1 MKLYVVTITEVY
13 TDQGTLEIT
22 PYVNSKAFKTFE
34 EAKENMIERY
44 EAAKE
49 NVLEYCKN
57 VLEYCMDDDGE
68 LELDSDGYTED
79 GYGQAVMSD
88 KSAKVSAWDDAGM
101 NNVVEIKIEEVEVA
115 E

>member
-1 MKLYVVTITEVY
+1 MKLYVVTITEAY
-13 TDQGTLEIT
+13 AEPGTLEIT

-49 NVLEYCKN
+49 NVLEYC
-57 VLEYCMDDDGE
+57 VDDDGE

-79 GYGQAVMSD
+79 GYGQAAMSD
-88 KSAKVSAWDDAGM
+88 RSAKVSAWDDAGM
-101 NNVVEIKIEEVEVA
+101 NNVVEINIEEVEVA

>member
-1 MKLYVVTITEVY
+1 MKLYIVTITEAY
-13 TDQGTLEIT
+13 ADPGTLEIT

-44 EAAKE
+44 EEAKE
-49 NVLEYCKN
+49 NILEYCF
-57 VLEYCMDDDGE
+57 DDDGE

-88 KSAKVSAWDDAGM
+88 KSAKVSAWDSAGM

>member
-1 MKLYVVTITEVY
+1 MKLYIVTITEVY
-13 TDQGTLEIT
+13 SDEGTLEIT
-22 PYVNSKAFKTFE
+22 PYVSSKAFKTFE

-49 NVLEYCKN
+49 NI
-57 VLEYCMDDDGE
+57 LEYCMDDDGE

-79 GYGQAVMSD
+79 GYGRAELS
-88 KSAKVSAWDDAGM
+88 SLEAKVSAWDDAGM

>member
-1 MKLYVVTITEVY
+1 MKLYLVTITEVY
-13 TDQGTLEIT
+13 SDQDTLEIT

-49 NVLEYCKN
+49 N

-88 KSAKVSAWDDAGM
+88 KSAKVSAWDSTGM
-101 NNVVEIKIEEVEVA
+101 NNVVEINIEEVEVA

>member
-1 MKLYVVTITEVY
+1 MKLYLVTITEVY
-13 TDQGTLEIT
+13 SDQDTLEVT

-44 EAAKE
+44 EEAKE
-49 NVLEYCKN
+49 N

-88 KSAKVSAWDDAGM
+88 KSAKVSAWDSAGM
-101 NNVVEIKIEEVEVA
+101 NNVVELKIEEVEVA

>member
-13 TDQGTLEIT
+13 SDPDTLEIT
-22 PYVNSKAFKTFE
+22 PYVNNRAFKTFE
-34 EAKENMIERY
+34 EAKVDMIERY

-49 NVLEYCKN
+49 N

-101 NNVVEIKIEEVEVA
+101 NNVVEINVEEVEVA

>member
-1 MKLYVVTITEVY
+1 MKLYLVTITEVY
-13 TDQGTLEIT
+13 SDPDMLEIT

-34 EAKENMIERY
+34 EAKEHMIERY

-49 NVLEYCKN
+49 NVLEYCF
-57 VLEYCMDDDGE
+57 DDDGE

-79 GYGQAVMSD
+79 VYGRAELFD
-88 KSAKVSAWDDAGM
+88 TEAKVAAWDGAGM

>member
-1 MKLYVVTITEVY
+1 MKLFIVTITEVY
-13 TDQGTLEIT
+13 SDQDTLEIT

-49 NVLEYCKN
+49 NILEYCF
-57 VLEYCMDDDGE
+57 DDDGE

-79 GYGQAVMSD
+79 GYGRAELFD
-88 KSAKVSAWDDAGM
+88 TEAKVSAWDSAGM

>member
-1 MKLYVVTITEVY
+1 MKLYLVTITEVY
-13 TDQGTLEIT
+13 SDQDMPEIT
-22 PYVNSKAFKTFE
+22 SYVNSKAFKTFE

-49 NVLEYCKN
+49 NVLEYCF
-57 VLEYCMDDDGE
+57 DDDGE

-101 NNVVEIKIEEVEVA
+101 NNVVELKIEEVEVA

>member
-13 TDQGTLEIT
+13 SDPGTLEIT

-49 NVLEYCKN
+49 NVLEYC
-57 VLEYCMDDDGE
+57 MDDDGE

-88 KSAKVSAWDDAGM
+88 RSAKVSAWDDAGM
-101 NNVVEIKIEEVEVA
+101 NNVVEINIEEVEVA

>member
-1 MKLYVVTITEVY
+1 MKLCTVTITEVY
-13 TDQGTLEIT
+13 SDEGTLEIT

-49 NVLEYCKN
+49 NI
-57 VLEYCMDDDGE
+57 LEYCMNDDGE

-79 GYGQAVMSD
+79 GYGRAELFD
-88 KSAKVSAWDDAGM
+88 TEAKVSAWDDAGM

>member
-1 MKLYVVTITEVY
+1 MKLYVVTITEAY
-13 TDQGTLEIT
+13 TDEGTLEIT

-44 EAAKE
+44 EEAKE
-49 NVLEYCKN
+49 NVLEYCF
-57 VLEYCMDDDGE
+57 DDDGE

-88 KSAKVSAWDDAGM
+88 RSAKVSAWDDAGM
-101 NNVVEIKIEEVEVA
+101 NNVVEINIEEVEVA

>member
-1 MKLYVVTITEVY
+1 MKLYIVTITEAY
-13 TDQGTLEIT
+13 ADPGTLEIT

-49 NVLEYCKN
+49 NVLEYC
-57 VLEYCMDDDGE
+57 MDDDGE

-88 KSAKVSAWDDAGM
+88 RSAKVSAWDDAGM
-101 NNVVEIKIEEVEVA
+101 NNVVEIKIEEVEFA

>member
-1 MKLYVVTITEVY
+1 MKLYIVTITEAY
-13 TDQGTLEIT
+13 TDPGTLEIT

-49 NVLEYCKN
+49 NVLEYCF
-57 VLEYCMDDDGE
+57 DDEGQ

-79 GYGQAVMSD
+79 GYGRAELFD
-88 KSAKVSAWDDAGM
+88 TEAKVSAWDDAGM

>member
-1 MKLYVVTITEVY
+1 MKLYIVTINEVY
-13 TDQGTLEIT
+13 SDEGTLEIT

-49 NVLEYCKN
+49 NI
-57 VLEYCMDDDGE
+57 LEYCMDDDGE
-68 LELDSDGYTED
+68 LELDSQGYTED

-88 KSAKVSAWDDAGM
+88 RSAKVSAWDDAGM
-101 NNVVEIKIEEVEVA
+101 NNVVEIKIEEVEFA

>member
-1 MKLYVVTITEVY
+1 MKLYIVTITEAY
-13 TDQGTLEIT
+13 ADPGTLEIT

-44 EAAKE
+44 EEAKE
-49 NVLEYCKN
+49 NILEYCF
-57 VLEYCMDDDGE
+57 DDDGE

-101 NNVVEIKIEEVEVA
+101 NNVVEINIEEVEVA

>member
-1 MKLYVVTITEVY
+1 MKLYIVTITEVY
-13 TDQGTLEIT
+13 SDQDTLEIT

-34 EAKENMIERY
+34 EAKEHMIERY

-49 NVLEYCKN
+49 N

-68 LELDSDGYTED
+68 LELDSQGYTED
-79 GYGQAVMSD
+79 GYGRAELFD
-88 KSAKVSAWDDAGM
+88 TEAKVSAWDSEGM

>member
-1 MKLYVVTITEVY
+1 MKLYVVTITEAY
-13 TDQGTLEIT
+13 TEPGTLEIT

-44 EAAKE
+44 EEAKE
-49 NVLEYCKN
+49 N

-68 LELDSDGYTED
+68 LELDSDGYTAD
-79 GYGQAVMSD
+79 GHGQATMSD
-88 KSAKVSAWDDAGM
+88 RSAKVSTWSYDGINA
-101 NNVVEIKIEEVEVA
+101 VVEIKIEEVEVA

>member
-1 MKLYVVTITEVY
+1 MKLYVVIIAEVY
-13 TDQGTLEIT
+13 SDQDTLEIT
-22 PYVNSKAFKTFE
+22 QFANSKAFKTLD
-34 EAKENMIERY
+34 EAKKDMIERY
-44 EAAKE
+44 EEAKE
-49 NVLEYCKN
+49 N

-88 KSAKVSAWDDAGM
+88 RSAKVSAWDDAGM
-101 NNVVEIKIEEVEVA
+101 NNVVEIKIEEVEFA

>member
-1 MKLYVVTITEVY
+1 MKLCIVTITEVY
-13 TDQGTLEIT
+13 SDQDTLEIT
-22 PYVNSKAFKTFE
+22 SYVNSKAFKTFE
-34 EAKENMIERY
+34 EAKEHMIERY

-49 NVLEYCKN
+49 NVLEYC
-57 VLEYCMDDDGE
+57 MGDDGE

-79 GYGQAVMSD
+79 GYGRAELLD
-88 KSAKVSAWDDAGM
+88 TEAKVSAWDSEGM

>member
-1 MKLYVVTITEVY
+1 MKLYVVTITEAY
-13 TDQGTLEIT
+13 ADPGTLDIT

-49 NVLEYCKN
+49 NVLEYC
-57 VLEYCMDDDGE
+57 MDDDGE
-68 LELDSDGYTED
+68 LDLDSDGYTED

-88 KSAKVSAWDDAGM
+88 RSAKVSAWDSAGM
-101 NNVVEIKIEEVEVA
+101 NNVVEINIEEVEVA

>member
-1 MKLYVVTITEVY
+1 MKLYVVIITEVY
-13 TDQGTLEIT
+13 SDPGTLEIT

-49 NVLEYCKN
+49 NVLEYC
-57 VLEYCMDDDGE
+57 MDDDGE

-88 KSAKVSAWDDAGM
+88 RSAKVSAWDDAGM
-101 NNVVEIKIEEVEVA
+101 NNVVEIKIEEVEFA

>member
-1 MKLYVVTITEVY
+1 MKLYVVTITEAY
-13 TDQGTLEIT
+13 ADSGTLEIT

-44 EAAKE
+44 EEAKE
-49 NVLEYCKN
+49 N

>member
-1 MKLYVVTITEVY
+1 MKLYIVTITEVY
-13 TDQGTLEIT
+13 SDSGTPEIT
-22 PYVNSKAFKTFE
+22 SYVNSKAFKTFE
-34 EAKENMIERY
+34 EAKEHLLERY

-49 NVLEYCKN
+49 NVLEYC
-57 VLEYCMDDDGE
+57 MDDDGQ

-79 GYGQAVMSD
+79 GYGRAELFD
-88 KSAKVSAWDDAGM
+88 TEAKVSAWDSEGM

>member
-1 MKLYVVTITEVY
+1 MKLYIVTITEVY
-13 TDQGTLEIT
+13 SDQDTLEIT

-44 EAAKE
+44 EEAKE
-49 NVLEYCKN
+49 NI
-57 VLEYCMDDDGE
+57 LEYCMDDDGE
-68 LELDSDGYTED
+68 LELDSYGYTED

-88 KSAKVSAWDDAGM
+88 RSAKVSAWDDAGM
-101 NNVVEIKIEEVEVA
+101 NNVVEIKIEEVEFA

>member
-1 MKLYVVTITEVY
+1 MKLYIVTITEVY
-13 TDQGTLEIT
+13 SDEGTLEIT

-49 NVLEYCKN
+49 NVLEYC
-57 VLEYCMDDDGE
+57 MDDDGE

-88 KSAKVSAWDDAGM
+88 RSAKVSAWDDAGM

>member
-1 MKLYVVTITEVY
+1 MKLYVVTITEAY
-13 TDQGTLEIT
+13 TDPGTLEIT

-44 EAAKE
+44 EEAKE
-49 NVLEYCKN
+49 NI
-57 VLEYCMDDDGE
+57 LEYCMDDDGE

-101 NNVVEIKIEEVEVA
+101 NNVVEINIEEVEVA

>member
-1 MKLYVVTITEVY
+1 MKLYVVIITEVY
-13 TDQGTLEIT
+13 SDSDTLEIT

-44 EAAKE
+44 EYAQE
-49 NVLEYCKN
+49 NVLEY
-57 VLEYCMDDDGE
+57 YFDDKGQ

-88 KSAKVSAWDDAGM
+88 KSAKVSAWDSEGM

>member
-1 MKLYVVTITEVY
+1 MKLCIVTITEVY
-13 TDQGTLEIT
+13 SDQDTLEIT

-34 EAKENMIERY
+34 EAKEDMIERY

-49 NVLEYCKN
+49 N

-79 GYGQAVMSD
+79 GYGRAELFD
-88 KSAKVSAWDDAGM
+88 TEAKVSAWDDAGM

>member
-1 MKLYVVTITEVY
+1 MKLYIVTINEVY
-13 TDQGTLEIT
+13 SDEGTLEIT

-44 EAAKE
+44 EEAKE
-49 NVLEYCKN
+49 NVLEYC
-57 VLEYCMDDDGE
+57 MDDHGE

-88 KSAKVSAWDDAGM
+88 RSAKVSAWDDAGM

>member
-1 MKLYVVTITEVY
+1 MKLYIVTINEVY
-13 TDQGTLEIT
+13 SDEGTLEIT

-49 NVLEYCKN
+49 NVLEYC
-57 VLEYCMDDDGE
+57 MDDDGE

-88 KSAKVSAWDDAGM
+88 RSAKVSAWDDAGM

>member
-13 TDQGTLEIT
+13 SESGTLEVT

-44 EAAKE
+44 EEAKE
-49 NVLEYCKN
+49 NVLEYC
-57 VLEYCMDDDGE
+57 MDDEE

-88 KSAKVSAWDDAGM
+88 KSAKVSAWDSGGM
-101 NNVVEIKIEEVEVA
+101 NNVVEIKIEEVEFA

>member
-13 TDQGTLEIT
+13 SDEGTLEIT

-49 NVLEYCKN
+49 NVLEYC
-57 VLEYCMDDDGE
+57 MDDDGE

-88 KSAKVSAWDDAGM
+88 RSAKVSAWDDAGM
-101 NNVVEIKIEEVEVA
+101 NNVVEIKIE
-115 E
+115 

>member
-1 MKLYVVTITEVY
+1 MKLYIVTITEAY
-13 TDQGTLEIT
+13 ADPGTLEIT

-44 EAAKE
+44 EEAKE
-49 NVLEYCKN
+49 N

-88 KSAKVSAWDDAGM
+88 RSAKVSAWDDAGM

>member
-13 TDQGTLEIT
+13 SDQDTPEIT
-22 PYVNSKAFKTFE
+22 SYVNSKAFKTFE

-44 EAAKE
+44 EEAKE
-49 NVLEYCKN
+49 N

-68 LELDSDGYTED
+68 LELDSDRYTKD
-79 GYGQAVMSD
+79 GYGRAELFD
-88 KSAKVSAWDDAGM
+88 TEAKVSAWNSEGM